1 MANKLLEQLKKIG
14 SIFVKVAKDE
24 IDEIK
29 NLKVTDEDK
38 AQAEQLASIVHQVCL
53 AYGIPISSSV
63 QRIVAKCGAYVIRD
77 AKDGVKAPEKL
88 IIGRIINEV
97 K

>member
-14 SIFVKVAKDE
+14 SIFVKVTKDE
-24 IDEIK
+24 INEIK

-38 AQAEQLASIVHQVCL
+38 KQAEQLASIVHQVCL

-77 AKDGVKAPEKL
+77 AKDGIKAPEKL
-88 IIGRIINEV
+88 IIGRIINEI

>member
-1 MANKLLEQLKKIG
+1 MANKFLEQLKKIG
-14 SIFVKVAKDE
+14 SIFVKVTKDE
-24 IDEIK
+24 VNEIK

-38 AQAEQLASIVHQVCL
+38 VQAEQLASIVHQVCL

-63 QRIVAKCGAYVIRD
+63 QRIIAKCGAYVIRD
-77 AKDGVKAPEKL
+77 VKDGVKAPEKL

>member
-1 MANKLLEQLKKIG
+1 MANKLLEQFKKIG

-24 IDEIK
+24 INEIK

-77 AKDGVKAPEKL
+77 AKDGIKAPEKL

>member
-29 NLKVTDEDK
+29 NVKVTDEDK

-77 AKDGVKAPEKL
+77 AKDGIKAPEKL

>member
-1 MANKLLEQLKKIG
+1 MANNFLERIKKIG

-77 AKDGVKAPEKL
+77 AKDGIKAPEKL

>member
-1 MANKLLEQLKKIG
+1 MANKFLEQIKKIG

-77 AKDGVKAPEKL
+77 AKDGIKAPEKL

>member
-1 MANKLLEQLKKIG
+1 MVNNFLERIKKIG

-77 AKDGVKAPEKL
+77 AKDGIKAPEKL

>member
-1 MANKLLEQLKKIG
+1 MTNKFLEQLKKIG
-14 SIFVKVAKDE
+14 SIFVKVTKDE

-77 AKDGVKAPEKL
+77 AKDGIKAPEKL

>member
-1 MANKLLEQLKKIG
+1 MANKFLEQFKKIG

-24 IDEIK
+24 INEIK

-77 AKDGVKAPEKL
+77 AKDGIKAPEKL

>member
-77 AKDGVKAPEKL
+77 AKDGIKAPEKL

>member
-1 MANKLLEQLKKIG
+1 MANKFLERIKKIG

-77 AKDGVKAPEKL
+77 AKDGIKAPEKL

>member
-38 AQAEQLASIVHQVCL
+38 EQAEQLASIVHQVCL

-77 AKDGVKAPEKL
+77 AKDGIKAPEKL